1 MNNLSHKKMIVFS
14 FIALGLTFLS
24 PITFGQ
30 IKKELNNKLNK
41 INGKVEKISIQTDKG
56 TVNFTGKEAEEI
68 LKKLKKKG
76 NKFVLT
82 VDDGSF
88 FDDDN
93 LFEIKSGK
101 NGIKESVKVKEIN
114 GRKEIT
120 IKTTKDGK
128 TTVKILRGKKAEE
141 YLDKKNK
148 NSKRLTW
155 IGKDGKNVKIKVGK
169 FKVDT
174 NDKDVEKTIEVKI
187 KDGKKE
193 ITVTTIRDGNKSV
206 KIYKGKEADEF
217 LKNHEDDDDIT
228 IDIEVKDSIGKTII
242 IKKEK
247 KTDKDK

>member
-1 MNNLSHKKMIVFS
+1 
-14 FIALGLTFLS
+14 
-24 PITFGQ
+24 
-30 IKKELNNKLNK
+30 
-41 INGKVEKISIQTDKG
+41 
-56 TVNFTGKEAEEI
+56 
-68 LKKLKKKG
+68 
-76 NKFVLT
+76 
-82 VDDGSF
+82 
-88 FDDDN
+88 
-93 LFEIKSGK
+93 
-101 NGIKESVKVKEIN
+101 
-114 GRKEIT
+114 
-120 IKTTKDGK
+120 
-128 TTVKILRGKKAEE
+128 
-141 YLDKKNK
+141 LDWQRRN
-148 NSKRLTW
+148 W